1 MIDLAT
7 PIDTLPLFN
16 FSHWTDEEI
25 DAFIADD
32 VLIEM
37 KCIECGHIAK
47 VPDWMLGEFAEENK
61 ALGKDGEVEIE
72 CPRCNGAMRRLK

>member
-1 MIDLAT
+1 MIITFSSAIIFAGDVIMIDLAT

-47 VPDWMLGEFAEENK
+47 VPD
-61 ALGKDGEVEIE
+61 
-72 CPRCNGAMRRLK
+72 

>member
-1 MIDLAT
+1 MTDNTEKDVLT
-7 PIDTLPLFN
+7 NPEECG
-16 FSHWTDEEI
+16 WTDKEI
-25 DAFIADD
+25 DAFIAED

-37 KCIECGHIAK
+37 KCIKCGHIAK
-47 VPDWMLGEFAEENK
+47 VPDWILGEFAGENK